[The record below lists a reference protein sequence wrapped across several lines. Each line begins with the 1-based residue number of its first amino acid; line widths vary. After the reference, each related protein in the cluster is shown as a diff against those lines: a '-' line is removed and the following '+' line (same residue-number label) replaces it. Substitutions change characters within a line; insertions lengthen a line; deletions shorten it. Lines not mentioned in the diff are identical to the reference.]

1 VDARLE
7 AIQTR
12 YRNADVAARYDKIR
26 FSDLEDAINH
36 RSMWAALRKGLRYIP
51 DGGRVLDI
59 PCGTGRFTWHL
70 ARSGYRTFA
79 SDISSQMMDVAR
91 KMNPPAGSLAASF
104 FVGDIFQLPFP
115 DRHFDAA
122 LCIRFMNLI
131 ERPVRVRAVREMA
144 RVADVLIVS
153 YYHKYTLKY
162 FGRWMRHRLGLRAKR
177 ITPRLSRRMMADEL
191 AETGLKVERI
201 VSVSPLF
208 SEAWIAVL
216 SHPGGGDRRCR
227 KL

>member
-1 VDARLE
+1 
-7 AIQTR
+7 
-12 YRNADVAARYDKIR
+12 
-26 FSDLEDAINH
+26 
-36 RSMWAALRKGLRYIP
+36 
-51 DGGRVLDI
+51 
-59 PCGTGRFTWHL
+59 
-70 ARSGYRTFA
+70 
-79 SDISSQMMDVAR
+79 MMDVAR
-91 KMNPPAGSLAASF
+91 KMNPPAGSLTASF
-104 FVGDIFQLPFP
+104 LVGDIFQLPFP

-131 ERPVRVRAVREMA
+131 EPPVRVRAVREMA

-153 YYHKYTLKY
+153 YDHKYTLKY
-162 FGRWMRHRLGLRAKR
+162 FGRRMRHRLGLRAKR
-177 ITPRLSRRMMADEL
+177 ITPRLSRRVMADEL

-216 SHPGGGDRRCR
+216 SHPDGGDRRCR